1 MYLSVLS
8 LSLSPHPPTGRQ
20 IEFPSYELK
29 NNQMLGLLVPGKQ
42 GAIEIS
48 KMMYNTPGVNFAL
61 VSSAMYKGH
70 FLSVVCIRVDS
81 SKIRDLWVWLF
92 EEEKEMLLRKGLL
105 AIVMQSGTFVWLR
118 GRPSSGKKTVFSL
131 LLLLW
136 RM

>member
-1 MYLSVLS
+1 
-8 LSLSPHPPTGRQ
+8 
-20 IEFPSYELK
+20 
-29 NNQMLGLLVPGKQ
+29 MLGLLVPGKQ

-92 EEEKEMLLRKGLL
+92 EEEKEMLLGKGLL

-118 GRPSSGKKTVFSL
+118 GKPSSGKITDGGWVSSEITYRTVILS
-131 LLLLW
+131 
-136 RM
+136 